1 MAIKDVV
8 LQGFGAS
15 DLNTIFTRGFTAGV
29 NNLVI
34 YGNGVVIA
42 EGAAAATATGT
53 QWPALFL
60 NDGLSYR
67 QFDVKN
73 TATTDRVISSVTLSP
88 TSKFSI
94 IVNPGTI
101 TAGETKR
108 LVVALNPD
116 AAATYVSTV
125 SLVVTDYVESNFDI
139 AGTVSSLD
147 PSRNTYG
154 RSTIGPAQ

>member
-15 DLNTIFTRGFTAGV
+15 DLSKIFTRGFTPGV

-73 TATTDRVISSVTLSP
+73 TATTDRVISSVTFSP
-88 TSKFSI
+88 TNKFSV

-125 SLVVTDYVESNFDI
+125 SLVVADYSDSSFNI

-147 PSRNTYG
+147 PTRNADG
-154 RSTIGPAQ
+154 RRPLGFV

>member
-15 DLNTIFTRGFTAGV
+15 DLSTIFTRGFTFGV

-34 YGNGVVIA
+34 YGNSVVIA

-73 TATTDRVISSVTLSP
+73 TATTDRVISSVTFSP
-88 TSKFSI
+88 TNKFSV

-116 AAATYVSTV
+116 VAATYESTV
-125 SLVVTDYVESNFDI
+125 SLVVTDYVDSNFNI
-139 AGTVSSLD
+139 AGTVSSFD
-147 PSRNTYG
+147 PTRNADG
-154 RSTIGPAQ
+154 RRPLGFV

>member
-147 PSRNTYG
+147 PTRNPDG
-154 RSTIGPAQ
+154 RRPLGFV